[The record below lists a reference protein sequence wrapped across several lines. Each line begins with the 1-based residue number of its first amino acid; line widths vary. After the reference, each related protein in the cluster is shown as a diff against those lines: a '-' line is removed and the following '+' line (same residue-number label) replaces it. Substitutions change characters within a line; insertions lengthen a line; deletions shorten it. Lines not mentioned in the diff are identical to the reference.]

1 MYTIFKNDTS
11 IILTDDVNK
20 LIHKDLIYWNHI
32 RDQNFMHEDFFTD
45 KNEVL
50 IYHNDLS
57 VLWRE
62 FVQHFKVIEA
72 AGGLVRNKHNELLFI
87 YRFEKWDLPKGK
99 IESGESRE
107 EASIREV
114 MEECGIKQIQLGKP
128 LATTYHIY
136 EEKNLDILKVSYWF
150 SMTSDEEDL
159 KPQIEE
165 GITEVKWIKQ
175 ADIQLVKDNTYQS
188 ILWLLDS
195 YQSENQ

>member
-20 LIHKDLIYWNHI
+20 LRHKDLFYWNHI
-32 RDQNFMHEDFFTD
+32 RDENFMDKDFFSD

-50 IYHNDLS
+50 IYHYDIS

-72 AGGLVRNKHNELLFI
+72 AGGLVRNSQNELLFI
-87 YRFEKWDLPKGK
+87 YRFDKWDLPKGK

-107 EASIREV
+107 KASIREV
-114 MEECGIKQIQLGKP
+114 MEECGIEQIELGKS

-136 EEKNLDILKVSYWF
+136 EEKNINILKVSYWF
-150 SMTSDEEDL
+150 KMNADEENL
-159 KPQIEE
+159 EPQLEE
-165 GITEVKWIKQ
+165 GITDVKWIKE
-175 ADIQLVKDNTYQS
+175 ADIQEVKDNTYKS
-188 ILWLLDS
+188 ILWLLSS